1 MEVILFSKN
10 VPGSLYFKMLMGEIN
25 QNCTCVFSLAEL
37 LRTIRQIDP
46 QMVFT
51 DTRQINL
58 YGFNTRQ
65 HLKEYN
71 ARFEYYDLYSEYYS
85 GLEIPYPEIFS
96 SLVEKYE
103 LFVEIQEY
111 NFSKE
116 ETNINIKNCFKK
128 YKFQQ
133 HHIKILQLFF
143 NAPNVSHPSEKLL
156 EVLWEHSSSSIT
168 QNSSEHL
175 STLYSYISQINKI
188 LKNASMNCSISRSG
202 KGFYSFIL

>member
-96 SLVEKYE
+96 SLVEKY
-103 LFVEIQEY
+103 
-111 NFSKE
+111 
-116 ETNINIKNCFKK
+116 
-128 YKFQQ
+128 
-133 HHIKILQLFF
+133 
-143 NAPNVSHPSEKLL
+143 
-156 EVLWEHSSSSIT
+156 
-168 QNSSEHL
+168 
-175 STLYSYISQINKI
+175 
-188 LKNASMNCSISRSG
+188 
-202 KGFYSFIL
+202 